1 LFWILTHS
9 AGNCDGSMGPILGV
23 RLVVAIVSCRLNDV
37 LDMGRIE
44 FLVGITLINGRRH
57 IVQNVF
63 GGDGAEERKD

>member
-1 LFWILTHS
+1 
-9 AGNCDGSMGPILGV
+9 MGPILGV